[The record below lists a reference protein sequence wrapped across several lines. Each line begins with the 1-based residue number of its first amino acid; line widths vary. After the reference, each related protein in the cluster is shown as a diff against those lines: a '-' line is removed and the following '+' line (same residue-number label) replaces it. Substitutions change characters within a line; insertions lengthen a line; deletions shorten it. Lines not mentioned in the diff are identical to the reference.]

1 MRHRSKRQRWVIQ
14 KPKAE
19 NRNSRKWKSPRIETS
34 NFRNF
39 GCQFRF
45 RKDQPKMETFRL
57 NFPTS
62 SRKPCLSMNLHSS
75 RNPSSTRNPSLI
87 RNPSSIRTPSLIR
100 NPSWTRNPQI
110 FNFVKTFCS
119 KHVLF
124 TPSSLLLQK
133 APMCIILYNMPLK
146 PENT

>member
-19 NRNSRKWKSPRIETS
+19 NRNSRNWKPPRIETS

-57 NFPTS
+57 SFPTS
-62 SRKPCLSMNLHSS
+62 SRKP
-75 RNPSSTRNPSLI
+75 
-87 RNPSSIRTPSLIR
+87 
-100 NPSWTRNPQI
+100 QI
-110 FNFVKTFCS
+110 FNS
-119 KHVLF
+119 SI
-124 TPSSLLLQK
+124 PSQPCVPSMSFSIQAHFLLQK
-133 APMCIILYNMPLK
+133 LQIASFHVICPLNLK
-146 PENT
+146 THESSLKDYFNEENITKMHKN